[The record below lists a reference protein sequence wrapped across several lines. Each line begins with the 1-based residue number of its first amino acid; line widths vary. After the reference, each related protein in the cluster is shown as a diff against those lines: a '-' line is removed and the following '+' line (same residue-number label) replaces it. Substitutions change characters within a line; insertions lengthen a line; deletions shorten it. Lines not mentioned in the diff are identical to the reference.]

1 MQCGHW
7 RLLLSHTFACTLE
20 IRKRLWTSKYVG
32 RLGVGIRGHDDP
44 INELCSPH
52 QVDMFS
58 PSNSSMFSSG
68 ANIQQV
74 WAVPEEVWGWCAA
87 APSRRCRQP
96 LGQDHGRRVQS
107 DERRH
112 LWHGRQCPRQVFSFQ
127 VGVWLGVKCLVN
139 LMCFWLVSYWLL
151 LQAPWIPQ
159 RRGSEW
165 QPGDVY

>member
-1 MQCGHW
+1 MDSCCIPTGWLSLPLMETLSSHGGLPHI
-7 RLLLSHTFACTLE
+7 RLTCFLPVILQ
-20 IRKRLWTSKYVG
+20 
-32 RLGVGIRGHDDP
+32 
-44 INELCSPH
+44 CSP
-52 QVDMFS
+52 QVQIF
-58 PSNSSMFSSG
+58 NKFGQFLRKFG
-68 ANIQQV
+68 AD
-74 WAVPEEVWGWCAA
+74 WCAA
-87 APSRRCRQP
+87 ATSRRCRQP

-127 VGVWLGVKCLVN
+127 VGAWLGVKCLVN